1 MAAPGPKSFRMS
13 ELKSKILRPAQTSV
27 YMVDITTGGNLSKFV
42 ANRGLNLAKDGEMI
56 NLSCCEASLPGSSLA
71 THEVTNDY
79 HGVTE
84 KMAYRR
90 IYDDSIDLTFYVD
103 YEYKVIEFLNGWMN
117 YVVGEGSTFSTESY
131 KDPTTF
137 YRMNYPVDYKTDIYI
152 TKFEKDFGL
161 KGSKNS
167 TLKYQFIRAFPTNL
181 MSIPVSYES
190 SDLLKVTVSFSYLRY
205 VRTSVLGQVNAS
217 SGGVPSTPL
226 EQSIYNNGTNAS
238 IAGLSGF
245 SESSS
250 YLTTPE
256 FSSST
261 ILPSDGLASPL
272 SSPSSFTQA
281 EVNTAIDQEL
291 AVQATGQ
298 APAGGFT
305 LF

>member
-1 MAAPGPKSFRMS
+1 MAAPGPKNFKMS

-27 YMVDITTGGNLSKFV
+27 YMVDITTGGNLNTFV
-42 ANRGLNLAKDGEMI
+42 KNRGLNVATDGEMI

-103 YEYKVIEFLNGWMN
+103 YEYKVIEYLNGWMN
-117 YVVGEGSTFSTESY
+117 YVVGEGSTFTTEDY
-131 KDPTTF
+131 KDPTAF
-137 YRMNYPVDYKTDIYI
+137 YRMNYPKDYKADIYL
-152 TKFEKDFGL
+152 TKFEKDYGT
-161 KGSKNS
+161 KGAKNT

-205 VRTSVLGQVNAS
+205 VRTSVLAQVS
-217 SGGVPSTPL
+217 GSGGIPTTPAA
-226 EQSIYNNGTNAS
+226 QAVYNNGTNAFNANADYGS
-238 IAGLSGF
+238 ATVSDPSTLF
-245 SESSS
+245 NNTSSVAS
-250 YLTTPE
+250 TP
-256 FSSST
+256 
-261 ILPSDGLASPL
+261 G
-272 SSPSSFTQA
+272 FTQA

-291 AVQATGQ
+291 AVQASGQ
-298 APAGGFT
+298 APSGGFS

>member
-1 MAAPGPKSFRMS
+1 MAAPGPKNFKMS

-27 YMVDITTGGNLSKFV
+27 YMVDITTGGNLNKF
-42 ANRGLNLAKDGEMI
+42 ASARGLNMAVDSEMI

-103 YEYKVIEFLNGWMN
+103 YQYKVIEFLNSWIN
-117 YVVGEGSTFSTESY
+117 YVVGEGSFLTTEQY
-131 KDPTTF
+131 KSPSAF
-137 YRMNYPVDYKTDIYI
+137 YRMNWPKDYRSDIYL
-152 TKFEKDFGL
+152 TKFEKDYGT
-161 KGSKNS
+161 KGSMNS
-167 TLKYQFIRAFPTNL
+167 TLKYQFIGAFPTN
-181 MSIPVSYES
+181 MVSIPISYEA
-190 SDLLKVTVSFSYLRY
+190 SDLLKVTVSFNYLRY
-205 VRTSVLGQVNAS
+205 VRTSAFGSA
-217 SGGVPSTPL
+217 PSTTSVPTTPTA
-226 EQSIYNNGTNAS
+226 QSIYNNGTNAS
-238 IAGLSGF
+238 IAGLNGF
-245 SESSS
+245 AEPSS

-256 FSSST
+256 FSAGT
-261 ILPSDGLASPL
+261 TLPSDGFGSPL
-272 SSPSSFTQA
+272 SSPPSFTQA
-281 EVNTAIDQEL
+281 EYNTAIDQEL